1 MRWNGAK
8 LTLSAGEALVLSAN
22 QEPTSSKLAFI
33 TESPTYQKL
42 REQYYE
48 SENPAVESFRSMAST
63 VAGWFGENETARVI
77 RTIRE
82 MDPDFNMDSFTRELR
97 EYIVP
102 EVVDAYLSADRE
114 ALKQWCSEAVSSAQA
129 AGGCQSSSLPPF

>member
-1 MRWNGAK
+1 M
-8 LTLSAGEALVLSAN
+8 SAN
-22 QEPTSSKLAFI
+22 QEPTSSRLAFI

-114 ALKQWCSEAVSSAQA
+114 ALKQWCSEAVS
-129 AGGCQSSSLPPF
+129 